1 MAPSDRRRAER
12 YVVKTPLGA
21 RVGAINAVVMDASE
35 KGLCISH
42 EGKLPNVGNT
52 CRLILASA
60 MGPITVDCQVVHT
73 RRETIRPVQE
83 KNGFMSGLRVIAADS
98 QSEQRFRQL
107 LRSLMGQRNGGAVD
121 RT

>member
-1 MAPSDRRRAER
+1 MTPADRRRAQR

-35 KGLCISH
+35 KGIGISH
-42 EGKLPNVGNT
+42 EGKVPGVGNT
-52 CRLILASA
+52 CRIIMNSA

-73 RRETIRPVQE
+73 RRDVEPRPE
-83 KNGFMSGLRVIAADS
+83 AKNGFISGLRVIAADF
-98 QSEQRFRQL
+98 QSEQRFREL
-107 LRSLMGQRNGGAVD
+107 LRSLMGK